1 MQASDLVSLSQL
13 LDQALD
19 LPATEREPWLARL
32 DAGQERWRETLRR
45 LLAEHDHPKQTLD
58 SLPSLAPLQE
68 GRPDRPGERVGPYRL
83 LRELGRGGMGV
94 VWLAER
100 ADGAYQRQLALKL
113 PRLSWEPT
121 LDARLAHE
129 CEIAARLEHAHIA
142 RLYDAGRDA
151 QGRPYLAMQYVEGL
165 AIDRFCHEQA
175 LGQAEILRLFLVVVR
190 AVAHAHG
197 RLVVHGDLKP
207 SNVLVT
213 AQAQPF
219 LLDFGIARL
228 IGPLSVQTQM
238 RQGLT
243 PAYAAP
249 EQLQGAA
256 LSVACDI
263 YSLGL
268 LLYQLLIGGLPWD
281 SAPASLSSGQA
292 GRGPAPLASQR
303 ARQLG
308 KPAACSAALRGELD
322 ALLSKALAEQPQQR
336 YGSADALADDVQRY
350 LDRMPLAAMGSSRL
364 YSLRKRVQRHAWG
377 FGLTALALAALSA
390 STWMAHTQA
399 QRAEEAAR
407 RTGVVKDFLLDIFR
421 INARDNPAK
430 TELRA
435 LPAQALL
442 ERGAGLIEQK
452 FASEPGLRAE
462 LHGVVGDIFLDMAS
476 PQLAAQH
483 ALLQRQTLAG
493 MAAPMQDQAQAQLLL
508 IHALLDAEQL
518 QEGLTQ
524 ARALL
529 AQPGAS
535 PKQAL
540 QARLLAARS
549 LLAQGKDGEA
559 KVELDQAQAQLQ
571 GQPQAAPALQAE
583 LLRLQANR
591 LNYLNNQFD
600 QALPLYKQAIALLQ
614 SQSEDPGGRAASS
627 FGIRADLVFSLIN
640 RHRWPE
646 AKPLLEA
653 ALQSQRALGGAND
666 LAAARLEANS
676 LKWLYVTRQMPYA
689 QAKQG
694 IEDLRK
700 LFDREPRSPPSL
712 TLANLDYQLGSL
724 LLEGGEMPRAYALL
738 EASAKITQAQV
749 EQAWGRYMIQ
759 LNLGQ
764 AAAHTGQHALA
775 TRLLAQA
782 LSQGQAVVGA
792 DSPWLADGYVA
803 AAENL
808 RMQARFDEAQALLS
822 RVPPLQ
828 AVRGSEHPPQ
838 GPAQQ
843 IQLAGAHLALAR
855 GEAAQAL
862 QLLPAEDPKS
872 DDLVMQDR
880 RLLRGAALCLNRQP
894 AQGLPL
900 MLAQLERVSG
910 ELSPLHPGLADWRA
924 KAGLCALAA
933 GQRAQAQSLLSQARE
948 ALQSQQGL
956 SPYYGQ
962 ALAQLQQRLG
972 LP

>member
-1 MQASDLVSLSQL
+1 MHASDLVSLSQL

-19 LPATEREPWLARL
+19 LPVVEREPWLARL
-32 DAGQERWRETLRR
+32 NAEQERWRETLRR
-45 LLAEHDHPKQTLD
+45 LLAEHDDPRQTLD
-58 SLPSLAPLQE
+58 SLPSLAPMQE
-68 GRPDRPGERVGPYRL
+68 GKPDRPGERVGPYRL

-113 PRLSWEPT
+113 PRLSWEPS

-129 CEIAARLEHAHIA
+129 CEMAARLEHAHIA

-151 QGRPYLAMQYVEGL
+151 QGRPYLAMQYVDGMP
-165 AIDRFCHEQA
+165 IDRFCQEQA
-175 LGQAEILRLFLVVVR
+175 LGQAEILRLFLSVVR

-228 IGPLSVQTQM
+228 IGPLSVQTQV

-249 EQLQGAA
+249 EQLQGAP

-268 LLYQLLIGGLPWD
+268 LLYQLLTGSLPWD
-281 SAPASLSSGQA
+281 STAAGLSA
-292 GRGPAPLASQR
+292 GLQNRGPAPLASQR

-308 KPAACSAALRGELD
+308 RPSSWLRGELD
-322 ALLSKALAEQPQQR
+322 ALLSKALAEQPLQR

-350 LDRMPLAAMGSSRL
+350 LDRMPLAAMGAGRL
-364 YSLRKRVQRHAWG
+364 YGLRKRLQRHAWG

-390 STWMAHTQA
+390 SAWMAHTQA

-483 ALLQRQTLAG
+483 ALLQRQTLTG
-493 MAAPMQDQAQAQLLL
+493 MGAPMADQAQAQLLL
-508 IHALLDAEQL
+508 IHALIDAEQL
-518 QEGLTQ
+518 QEGLNQ

-549 LLAQGKDGEA
+549 LLAQGQDAEA
-559 KVELDQAQAQLQ
+559 QKELAQAQTQMQSL
-571 GQPQAAPALQAE
+571 PQAEPALQAE

-591 LNYLNNQFD
+591 LNFLNNQFD

-614 SQSEDPGGRAASS
+614 SQSDDPSGRAASS

-653 ALQSQRALGGAND
+653 ALKNQRALGGAND

-676 LKWLYVTRQMPYA
+676 LKWLYVTRQMPYG

-700 LFDREPRSPPSL
+700 LFDRDPRSPPSL

-738 EASAKITQAQV
+738 NASAKITQGQV

-764 AAAHTGQHALA
+764 AAAHTGQHVLA
-775 TRLLAQA
+775 TQMLAQA
-782 LSQGQAVVGA
+782 MSQGQRIVGA
-792 DSPWLADGYVA
+792 NSPWLADGYVA

-808 RMQARFDEAQALLS
+808 RMQARFEEAQALLS
-822 RVPPLQ
+822 RIPPLQ
-828 AVRGSEHPPQ
+828 AVRGSDRPLQ

-880 RLLRGAALCLNRQP
+880 RLLRGAALCLSRQP

-900 MLAQLERVSG
+900 MLAQLERSSS

-933 GQRAQAQSLLSQARE
+933 GQKLQAQSLLSQASE
-948 ALQSQQGL
+948 ALQGQQGL
-956 SPYYGQ
+956 SPYYAQ
-962 ALAQLQQRLG
+962 SLAQLQQALG
-972 LP
+972 H

>member
-1 MQASDLVSLSQL
+1 MQAHDLVSLSQL

-19 LPATEREPWLARL
+19 LPAAEREPWLARL
-32 DAGQERWRETLRR
+32 DAGQQRWRETLRR
-45 LLAEHDHPKQTLD
+45 LLAEHDHPQQTLD

-68 GRPDRPGERVGPYRL
+68 GKSDRPGERVGPYRL

-113 PRLSWEPT
+113 PRLSWEPS

-129 CEIAARLEHAHIA
+129 CEMAARLEHAHIA

-151 QGRPYLAMQYVEGL
+151 QGRPYLAMQYVDGL
-165 AIDRFCHEQA
+165 PIDRFCQEQG
-175 LGQAEILRLFLVVVR
+175 LGQAEILRLFLAVVR
-190 AVAHAHG
+190 ALAHAHG

-213 AQAQPF
+213 PQAQAF

-228 IGPLSVQTQM
+228 IGPLSLQTQI

-249 EQLQGAA
+249 EQLQGAP
-256 LSVACDI
+256 LSVACDV

-268 LLYQLLIGGLPWD
+268 LLYRLLTGSLPWD
-281 SAPASLSSGQA
+281 KPPAILAGGQA
-292 GRGPAPLASQR
+292 SRGPAPLASQR

-308 KPAACSAALRGELD
+308 RPARALQGELD
-322 ALLSKALAEQPQQR
+322 ALLAKALAEQPLQR

-350 LDRMPLAAMGSSRL
+350 LDRMPLAAVGKSRL
-364 YSLRKRVQRHAWG
+364 YRLRKRLQRHAWG

-390 STWMAHTQA
+390 SAWLAHSQA
-399 QRAEEAAR
+399 QRAEAEAR

-452 FASEPGLRAE
+452 FAAEPALRAE

-476 PQLAAQH
+476 PQLAARH
-483 ALLQRQTLAG
+483 ALLQRQTLVG
-493 MAAPMQDQAQAQLLL
+493 MGAPMAEQAQAQLLL
-508 IHALLDAEQL
+508 IQALIDAEQL
-518 QEGLTQ
+518 QEGLNQ

-529 AQPGAS
+529 ARAGTS
-535 PKQAL
+535 PRQAL

-549 LLAQGKDGEA
+549 LLAQGQDAEA
-559 KVELDQAQAQLQ
+559 KKELALAQTQLQ
-571 GQPQAAPALQAE
+571 SLPQAAPTLQAE

-591 LNYLNNQFD
+591 LNFLNNQFD
-600 QALPLYKQAIALLQ
+600 QALPLYKQATALLQ
-614 SQSEDPGGRAASS
+614 NQSEDLKGRAAAG

-700 LFDREPRSPPSL
+700 LFQQERLGPPNL

-738 EASAKITQAQV
+738 EASAKITQGQV
-749 EQAWGRYMIQ
+749 EQAWGRYMIE

-782 LSQGQAVVGA
+782 LRQGQRIVGA

-808 RMQARFDEAQALLS
+808 RMQARFDEARQLLGAL
-822 RVPPLQ
+822 PPLQ
-828 AVRGSEHPPQ
+828 AVRGSEHNPQ

-843 IQLAGAHLALAR
+843 IQLATAHLALAR
-855 GEAAQAL
+855 GEALQAL
-862 QLLPAEDPKS
+862 QLLPAADPKA

-880 RLLRGAALCLNRQP
+880 QLLRGAALCQSQQARL
-894 AQGLPL
+894 GLPL
-900 MLAQLERVSG
+900 MQAHLASIG
-910 ELSPLHPGLADWRA
+910 SELSPLHPGLADWRA

-933 GQRAQAQSLLSQARE
+933 GQPAQAASLAAQAQAALSQQTGLAPSYYP
-948 ALQSQQGL
+948 ALRQL
-956 SPYYGQ
+956 LQ
-962 ALAQLQQRLG
+962 ALRS
-972 LP
+972 P